1 MSRRARPWD
10 GSAGMG
16 WRAEQP
22 PHIAAGLLFLLL
34 VYLPGKIFV
43 HILADLQDV
52 VLPEKIS
59 TFPSFLPF
67 RAISNV
73 LSNVLYL

>member
-1 MSRRARPWD
+1 MLFTGDDGIVTGDAPMMSRRARPWD

-34 VYLPGKIFV
+34 VYLPGKDTYYRTRQTY
-43 HILADLQDV
+43 LDLS
-52 VLPEKIS
+52 E
-59 TFPSFLPF
+59 
-67 RAISNV
+67 N
-73 LSNVLYL
+73 